1 MQPKNEVFTLIRK
14 ILAESGMTHAQ
25 LAAQLD
31 VNEDR
36 VTSLAV
42 GRVKKLTT
50 GEMLRLVEKM
60 GVRLEFL
67 KTGEGDVFG
76 PKPCR
81 IEVNMPPMDWRPGDP
96 TGLDDGGHYR
106 KPKSAPPLLA
116 DDFVTVPRYDV
127 EACAGHGAV
136 IHSEQIVDHLAF
148 RSDWVRHALGVQQS
162 DLALI
167 SVKGDSMEPTLSNGD
182 LILLDMHQG
191 SVEDNAIYALQHN
204 GTLLV
209 KRIQRRLDGSVVV
222 SSDNPRYEA
231 EVIRAEDVEALRVVG
246 RVVWAGRRM

>member
-1 MQPKNEVFTLIRK
+1 MQAKSKVSFLIRE
-14 ILAESGMTHAQ
+14 ILRQNGMTQGQ
-25 LAAQLD
+25 LAFALGVD
-31 VNEDR
+31 ETRIKSLVND
-36 VTSLAV
+36 
-42 GRVKKLTT
+42 RVKKLHP
-50 GEMLRLVEKM
+50 EEVFALIDKLE
-60 GVRLEFL
+60 VRPEFL
-67 KTGEGDVFG
+67 QTGEGDVFQ
-76 PKPCR
+76 PSKRAP
-81 IEVNMPPMDWRPGDP
+81 EVNMPPMDWRPGDP
-96 TGLDDGGHYR
+96 TGLDEGGQYR
-106 KPKSAPPLLA
+106 KTKSAPPLLTE
-116 DDFVTVPRYDV
+116 DFITVPRYDV

-148 RSDWVRHALGVQQS
+148 RADWVRHALGVQQS

-191 SVEDNAIYALQHN
+191 KIEDNAIYALQHN

-209 KRIQRRLDGSVVV
+209 KRIQRRMDGSVVV

-231 EVIRAEDVEALRVVG
+231 ETIGAEGVGALRVVG